1 MKIEVTSNLNVKAV
15 LKRKGLGPDNG
26 AQKYLAARVRL
37 RCDSY
42 VPKQSGTL
50 KNTAQISEDGSSLT
64 YSQPY
69 AHYQY
74 KGLVYGPNVLTKNGW
89 RSMASK
95 GGKRPTGSKLR
106 HREAPMRGPYW
117 DKRMMAD
124 HRVDIEADLAAYLN
138 RGDQP

>member
-50 KNTAQISEDGSSLT
+50 KNNAQISEDGSSLT

-74 KGLVYGPNVLTKNGW
+74 YG
-89 RSMASK
+89 MAMAGRAPK
-95 GGKRPTGSKLR
+95 HYTGQKLR
-106 HREAPMRGPYW
+106 HREAPIRGPSW